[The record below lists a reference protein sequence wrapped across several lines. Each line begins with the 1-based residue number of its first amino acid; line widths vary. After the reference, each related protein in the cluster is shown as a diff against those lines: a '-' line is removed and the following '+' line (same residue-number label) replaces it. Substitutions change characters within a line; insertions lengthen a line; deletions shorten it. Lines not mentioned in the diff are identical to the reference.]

1 MRKRIDM
8 AEDNQEVKSSSGGKG
23 LIIVLIA
30 LVVVLLL
37 AVVGGGYFLYSQG
50 VLNNGNTQTAQEEV
64 KKEAST
70 AGESFK
76 ADINDLVLNLTD
88 SRGKEKLMKLSF
100 SIKSNEP
107 TIAAIVE
114 QYKAE
119 IVDVVISQI
128 SSRSSEELLTV
139 GGKNLLKDEL
149 VQDINSVINNVTKS
163 DSKIAQNC
171 VQTILFT
178 TFVIK

>member
-1 MRKRIDM
+1 M
-8 AEDNQEVKSSSGGKG
+8 ADENNQEVKSSGGGKG

-30 LVVVLLL
+30 LVVILLF

-50 VLNNGNTQTAQEEV
+50 VLSGNSSTTEEV
-64 KKEAST
+64 KKDE
-70 AGESFK
+70 AGEKGDTFK

-100 SIKSNEP
+100 SVKSTEP
-107 TIAAIVE
+107 TIVAVVE
-114 QYKAE
+114 SYKAE
-119 IVDVVISQI
+119 IIDVVISQI
-128 SSRSSEELLTV
+128 SARSSEELLTV

-149 VQDINSVINNVTKS
+149 MQDINNVINEVTAS
-163 DSKIAQNC
+163 NADIAKDNIKA
-171 VQTILFT
+171 ILFT

>member
-1 MRKRIDM
+1 M
-8 AEDNQEVKSSSGGKG
+8 ADDNQEKSSGGGKG
-23 LIIVLIA
+23 LMIVLIA
-30 LVVVLLL
+30 LVVVLIL
-37 AVVGGGYFLYSQG
+37 AVVGGGFFLYSQG
-50 VLNNGNTQTAQEEV
+50 ALGGNNSQSAQSEV
-64 KKEAST
+64 KKEESSDKPD
-70 AGESFK
+70 SFK

-107 TIAAIVE
+107 TIAALVE
-114 QYKAE
+114 EYKAE
-119 IVDVVISQI
+119 IIDVVISQI

-149 VQDINSVINNVTKS
+149 LQDINNVVNEVTKT
-163 DSKIAQNC
+163 KPEVAKNNIKQ
-171 VQTILFT
+171 ILFT

>member
-1 MRKRIDM
+1 M
-8 AEDNQEVKSSSGGKG
+8 ADENNQEVKSSGGGKG

-30 LVVVLLL
+30 LVVFLLL

-50 VLNNGNTQTAQEEV
+50 VLSGTPPSGQEV
-64 KKEAST
+64 QKEESKDK
-70 AGESFK
+70 GSDSFK

-100 SIKSNEP
+100 SIKSSEP
-107 TIAAIVE
+107 TIAALVVE
-114 QYKAE
+114 FKAE
-119 IVDVVISQI
+119 IIDVVISQI

-149 VQDINSVINNVTKS
+149 LQDINNVINEVTKGKPEVAKNS
-163 DSKIAQNC
+163 VKQ
-171 VQTILFT
+171 ILFT

>member
-1 MRKRIDM
+1 M
-8 AEDNQEVKSSSGGKG
+8 ADENNNTEAKSSGGGKG

-30 LVVVLLL
+30 LVVILLV

-50 VLNNGNTQTAQEEV
+50 ILSGNNQATTQEV
-64 KKEAST
+64 TKKEEANDKG
-70 AGESFK
+70 ASFK

-100 SIKSNEP
+100 SIKSTEP

-114 QYKAE
+114 NYKAE
-119 IVDVVISQI
+119 IIDVVISQI
-128 SSRSSEELLTV
+128 SARGSEELLTV

-149 VQDINSVINNVTKS
+149 MQDINNVINEVTASNTEVARNNVN
-163 DSKIAQNC
+163 A
-171 VQTILFT
+171 ILFT

>member
-1 MRKRIDM
+1 M
-8 AEDNQEVKSSSGGKG
+8 ADDQESKGSSGKG
-23 LIIVLIA
+23 LMIVLIA
-30 LVVVLLL
+30 LVIILIF
-37 AVVGGGYFLYSQG
+37 AVIGGGYFIYSHLG
-50 VLNNGNTQTAQEEV
+50 NNNAPSSIEV
-64 KKEAST
+64 KKEEPSDKPD
-70 AGESFK
+70 SFK
-76 ADINDLVLNLTD
+76 ADITDLVLNLTD

-107 TIAAIVE
+107 KIAALVE
-114 QYKAE
+114 EFKAE

-149 VQDINSVINNVTKS
+149 VQDINNVINEVSKTKPDVAKNS
-163 DSKIAQNC
+163 VKQ
-171 VQTILFT
+171 ILFT

>member
-1 MRKRIDM
+1 M
-8 AEDNQEVKSSSGGKG
+8 ADDNQESKGSGGKG

-30 LVVVLLL
+30 LVVILIL
-37 AVVGGGYFLYSQG
+37 AVAGGGYFLYSQG
-50 VLNNGNTQTAQEEV
+50 AFGGASAQQATQEV
-64 KKEAST
+64 PKKEESADKGS
-70 AGESFK
+70 SFK
-76 ADINDLVLNLTD
+76 ADIEDLVLNLTD

-114 QYKAE
+114 EFKAE

-149 VQDINSVINNVTKS
+149 LNDINNVLNEVTKS
-163 DSKIAQNC
+163 KPEIPKNSVKQ
-171 VQTILFT
+171 ILFT

>member
-1 MRKRIDM
+1 M
-8 AEDNQEVKSSSGGKG
+8 AEENNQETKSSGGGKG

-30 LVVVLLL
+30 LVVILLV
-37 AVVGGGYFLYSQG
+37 AVIGGGYFLYSQG
-50 VLNNGNTQTAQEEV
+50 VLSGNSANTSQEV
-64 KKEAST
+64 KKEEAGEN
-70 AGESFK
+70 GESFK

-100 SIKSNEP
+100 SVKSSEP
-107 TIAAIVE
+107 TIAMIVE
-114 QYKAE
+114 NYKAE

-128 SSRSSEELLTV
+128 SARSSEELLTV

-149 VQDINSVINNVTKS
+149 MQDINNVINEVTASNSEIKRNNVN
-163 DSKIAQNC
+163 A
-171 VQTILFT
+171 ILFT

>member
-1 MRKRIDM
+1 M
-8 AEDNQEVKSSSGGKG
+8 ADDTQEKSSGGGKG
-23 LIIVLIA
+23 LMIALIA
-30 LVVVLLL
+30 LVVILIL
-37 AVVGGGYFLYSQG
+37 AVVGGGFFLYSSG
-50 VLNNGNTQTAQEEV
+50 ALGGGNNQAAHEEV
-64 KKEAST
+64 KKEESSEK
-70 AGESFK
+70 GDLSFK
-76 ADINDLVLNLTD
+76 ADITDLVLNLTD

-100 SIKSNEP
+100 SIKSSEP

-114 QYKAE
+114 EFKAE

-149 VQDINSVINNVTKS
+149 LQDINNVVNEVTKTKPEVSKNNVK
-163 DSKIAQNC
+163 Q
-171 VQTILFT
+171 ILFT

>member
-1 MRKRIDM
+1 M
-8 AEDNQEVKSSSGGKG
+8 AEENNQEAKSSGGGKG
-23 LIIVLIA
+23 LMIVLIA
-30 LVVVLLL
+30 LVVILLL

-50 VLNNGNTQTAQEEV
+50 ILSGNNQATTQEV
-64 KKEAST
+64 VKEEASDQG
-70 AGESFK
+70 ASFK

-100 SIKSNEP
+100 SIKSTEP
-107 TIAAIVE
+107 TIAAIVTE
-114 QYKAE
+114 FKPE

-149 VQDINSVINNVTKS
+149 LQDINNVINEVTKS
-163 DSKIAQNC
+163 KPEVSKNNVKQ
-171 VQTILFT
+171 ILFT

>member
-1 MRKRIDM
+1 M
-8 AEDNQEVKSSSGGKG
+8 AEENNQEVKNSGGGKG

-30 LVVVLLL
+30 LVVILLL

-50 VLNNGNTQTAQEEV
+50 VLSGNNAPATQEV
-64 KKEAST
+64 QKAEA
-70 AGESFK
+70 GDKGDSFK

-100 SIKSNEP
+100 SIKSSEP
-107 TIAAIVE
+107 TIAAVVE
-114 QYKAE
+114 SYKAE

-149 VQDINSVINNVTKS
+149 IQDINNVINEVTSSNPEIARNNVK
-163 DSKIAQNC
+163 
-171 VQTILFT
+171 TILFT